1 MLEKYLK
8 AISAIYSYLMK
19 RKTRKKEHHG
29 IRYRIKKYQQLR
41 KEKEEHLPRWKEAF
55 NRFNEHYMG
64 WLERFVDG
72 LIPWLVLLLLFI
84 ILGEFSHS
92 LNVFH
97 WGWLDA
103 VAEFFEHNEPAV
115 RAVDHVIIAF
125 FVIDLYFNFF
135 KKRTVWRFFKTSI
148 LDIIAVA
155 PLGLILRIAEISEAQ
170 SILHVTTEI
179 EKEASKIIRGEEAAA
194 RLLGAERFAELSRL
208 SAGARIA
215 RVVSRIPRFFRLNHL
230 FDFFAR
236 KK

>member
-8 AISAIYSYLMK
+8 AISAINSCIMK

-41 KEKEEHLPRWKEAF
+41 KEKEEHLPRWKEAW
-55 NRFNEHYMG
+55 NHFNEHYMG
-64 WLERFVDG
+64 WLEHFVDG

-97 WGWLDA
+97 WEWLDA
-103 VAEFFEHNEPAV
+103 VAEFFEHNEYTV
-115 RAVDHVIIAF
+115 RIIDQFIIAF

-135 KKRTVWRFFKTSI
+135 KKRTVWSFLKTSI

-155 PLGLILRIAEISEAQ
+155 PMGLILRVAEISEAQ
-170 SILHVTTEI
+170 SILHITTEI
-179 EKEASKIIRGEEAAA
+179 EKEATKIIRGEEAAA
-194 RLLGAERFAELSRL
+194 RLIEAERLAELTRL
-208 SAGARIA
+208 PAGVRIA
-215 RVVSRIPRFFRLNHL
+215 RIISRVPRFFRLNHL